1 MRRLYRLSIKFC
13 QIFNFFPSFLPI
25 LIFIPFNCLSVCIS
39 ALMQHL
45 IQHLQAKQSHRCD
58 TENVSAR
65 QENIHMQAQG
75 NNKKTTH
82 EAFLLPFLFLKV
94 IFYKVL
100 IEGVKKQLWMCKFML
115 WLILLLPWP
124 GICESDEAWKFDQNS
139 MASLE
144 ELVNSGKGAKRI
156 ERRL

>member
-25 LIFIPFNCLSVCIS
+25 LIFIPFNCLSVYIN

-115 WLILLLPWP
+115 WLICCCHDR
-124 GICESDEAWKFDQNS
+124 GFVSQTRHESLIRTQWLHLRSWLIQ
-139 MASLE
+139 
-144 ELVNSGKGAKRI
+144 GKEQRG
-156 ERRL
+156 